1 MGVSTWL
8 NRHRVRS
15 TSIVA
20 IAMWMLIDCQ
30 MWAKQFAASSHLDG
44 LGTAA
49 VIAAVT
55 GPATLLAG
63 WAFKIMQ
70 ETKSI

>member
-1 MGVSTWL
+1 MGLSTWL
-8 NRHRVRS
+8 NQYRVRS

-20 IAMWMLIDCQ
+20 VAMWMLIDCQ
-30 MWAKQFAASSHLDG
+30 FWAKQFASTSPLDG
-44 LGTAA
+44 LGIAA

>member
-1 MGVSTWL
+1 M
-8 NRHRVRS
+8 
-15 TSIVA
+15 VA

-30 MWAKQFAASSHLDG
+30 MWAKHFAVTSSLDG
-44 LGTAA
+44 LGIAA

-55 GPATLLAG
+55 GPATFLAG

-70 ETKSI
+70 DTKNV

>member
-1 MGVSTWL
+1 
-8 NRHRVRS
+8 
-15 TSIVA
+15 
-20 IAMWMLIDCQ
+20 MWMLVDCQ
-30 MWAKQFAASSHLDG
+30 MWAKHFAVTSQLDG

-55 GPATLLAG
+55 GPATFLAG

-70 ETKSI
+70 ETKSL

>member
-1 MGVSTWL
+1 MSIDQWL

-30 MWAKQFAASSHLDG
+30 MWAKHFAVTSQLDG
-44 LGTAA
+44 LGIAA

-55 GPATLLAG
+55 GPATFLAG

-70 ETKSI
+70 ETKSL

>member
-1 MGVSTWL
+1 MGLSVWL
-8 NRHRVRS
+8 NQYRVRS

-20 IAMWMLIDCQ
+20 VAMWMLVDCQ
-30 MWAKQFAASSHLDG
+30 FWAKGFALTSHLDG

-70 ETKSI
+70 ETKQI